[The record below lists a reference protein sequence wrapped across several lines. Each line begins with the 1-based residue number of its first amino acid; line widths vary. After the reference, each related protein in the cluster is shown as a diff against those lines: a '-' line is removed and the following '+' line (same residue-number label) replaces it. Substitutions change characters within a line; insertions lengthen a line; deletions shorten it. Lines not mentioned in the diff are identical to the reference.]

1 MKARIFLLFLAAA
14 LSSGARA
21 YDLGDFLG
29 IKPPKNG
36 AERPATA
43 GEPAPKPLNLDA
55 LTTLLAARAPGEE
68 ARVGRQVAG
77 DLLGAA
83 PLVPNPRL
91 QAYVNRVGRW
101 VALQSGDNA
110 VKWRFGVLDTPDINA
125 FSAPGGYVFITLGL
139 YRMLDNEAE
148 LAGVL
153 GHEVAHVTQHDHMKI
168 LQQSTLISALG
179 QAMGRQIKGSDQ
191 VAQNLLGNGAE
202 ILARK
207 LDKDAEF
214 RADRLGMVYAAR
226 AGYDPWGLPL
236 VLQKLAA
243 LPANDSRM
251 ALLFKT
257 HPSPAERLDALSQ
270 AIGSRFDQLGGPDLA
285 SRFYRIK

>member
-1 MKARIFLLFLAAA
+1 MKLRLMLCALAFASA
-14 LSSGARA
+14 SAQA

-36 AERPATA
+36 SGQAQPAEPKTPAF
-43 GEPAPKPLNLDA
+43 NLDT
-55 LTTLLAARAPGEE
+55 LTTVLGARAPGEE
-68 ARVGRQVAG
+68 ARVGRQIAG

-83 PLVPNPRL
+83 PLVPNAKL
-91 QAYVNRVGRW
+91 QAYVNDVGRW

-110 VKWRFGVLDTPDINA
+110 VNWRFGVLDTPDINA

-153 GHEVAHVTQHDHMKI
+153 GHEIAHVSQRDHMKI
-168 LQQSTLISALG
+168 LQQSALISALS
-179 QAMGRQIKGSDQ
+179 QAMGRQVQGSDQ
-191 VAQNLLGNGAE
+191 AVQNLLGNGAE
-202 ILARK
+202 IMARK

-214 RADRLGMVYAAR
+214 RADRLGVVYAAR

-243 LPANDSRM
+243 LPHNDNRM

-257 HPSPAERLDALSQ
+257 HPSPAERLDALSA
-270 AIGSRFDQLGGPDLA
+270 AIGSRFDDLGGRDLA
-285 SRFYRIK
+285 NQFYRVQ

>member
-1 MKARIFLLFLAAA
+1 MKAKLVLLLLGMA
-14 LSSGARA
+14 LSGSACA

-29 IKPPKNG
+29 IKPPKKSTEQAAPSG
-36 AERPATA
+36 QPAA
-43 GEPAPKPLNLDA
+43 PLNLDT
-55 LTTLLAARAPGEE
+55 LTTLLGARAPGEE
-68 ARVGRQVAG
+68 ARVGRQIAG
-77 DLLGAA
+77 DLLGAV
-83 PLVPNPRL
+83 PLVPNRQL

-110 VKWRFGVLDTPDINA
+110 VKWRFGVLDTSDINA

-153 GHEVAHVTQHDHMKI
+153 GHEIAHVTQHDHMKI
-168 LQQSTLISALG
+168 LQQSTLISTLG

-214 RADRLGMVYAAR
+214 RADRWGMVYAAR

-243 LPANDSRM
+243 LPANDSRA

-270 AIGSRFDQLGGPDLA
+270 AIGSRFDHLGGPDLA
-285 SRFYRIK
+285 DQFHRVK